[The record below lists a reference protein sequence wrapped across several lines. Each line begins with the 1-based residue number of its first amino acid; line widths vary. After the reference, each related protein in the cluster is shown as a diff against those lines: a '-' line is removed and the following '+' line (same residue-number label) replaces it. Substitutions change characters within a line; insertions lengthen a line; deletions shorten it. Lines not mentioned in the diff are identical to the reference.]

1 LKPLYLTS
9 FGFCVFAFLKVAQAA
24 PTGKSIRDELTGEA
38 RVLFDA
44 AKISANRSDSIP
56 DLQAA
61 RSEFYRAYEL
71 SKNPR
76 VLYNVSVME
85 SLLGRYPE
93 AVKVLR
99 KELAEGQGRLTAKE
113 LAEIDKDIE
122 AYLMKVGSL
131 ELSVDQAG
139 ASVQIDDDAVGVSPL
154 EALPFSGE
162 RTITV
167 KKAGFLTATRKVS
180 VVGKQTVKVAI
191 RLEPMVLTSEV
202 EVSVSGAPSTTLLID
217 GIPRGAAPFRGK
229 LAVQNEPHVFVA
241 ESPGFT
247 SVTQTGVV
255 VEGQK
260 LVLSLALGR
269 TQTMGTLVIE
279 PQALDTLILIDDNT
293 VGSRRWEGAVK
304 VGPHRVTI
312 RKEGYYSRVIEN
324 VVVTPGGRTSIA
336 PTLDENKNTNWL
348 AWAIGTTLI
357 VGGASVASYVLFQA
371 DSAARVP
378 GTLRSVEQQ
387 PVSTSGFRFR

>member
-1 LKPLYLTS
+1 MCSRSLALGLFLFSALAQAGPSGKPL
-9 FGFCVFAFLKVAQAA
+9 
-24 PTGKSIRDELTGEA
+24 RDELSGEA
-38 RVLFDA
+38 RDLFDA
-44 AKISANRSDSIP
+44 AKTSANRSDSIP

-99 KELAEGQGRLTAKE
+99 KELAEGQGRLAPKE
-113 LAEIDKDIE
+113 IAEIDKDIE
-122 AYLMKVGSL
+122 AYSAKVGSL

-191 RLEPMVLTSEV
+191 HLEPMVLMSDV
-202 EVSVSGAPSTTLLID
+202 EVSVSGAPSATLLID
-217 GIPRGAAPFRGK
+217 GTPRVVPFRGK

-241 ESPGFT
+241 KAQGYDD
-247 SVTQTGVV
+247 VTQTGVV

-260 LVLSLALGR
+260 LVLSLILGR

-279 PQALDTLILIDDNT
+279 PQALDALILIDDNT
-293 VGSRRWEGAVK
+293 VGSRRWEGTVK

-312 RKEGYYSRVIEN
+312 RKEGYYSRVMEN

-357 VGGASVASYVLFQA
+357 VGGAGVAGYVLFQA
-371 DSAARVP
+371 DGAARVP